1 MTRSSPGRVLA
12 ASFVAAALAAA
23 VDTVLTLGSNP
34 DPASA
39 SLRLGLAVSP
49 LLVET
54 AWACPAGLIAGW
66 LSGGGRA
73 APATVVS
80 LWALGILLD
89 AWRAGQSVLALAII
103 ALVVALGGLALG
115 RLAIDATA
123 AMARLPAARRHLL
136 WTAAGLA
143 LFASASSVTRSGLH
157 IFGGGTGPCASGAA
171 PAGPNILLVSVDA
184 LRADTARRMRSYQRL
199 AAAGIEYTEHFTSS
213 PWTLPSIASLMTGLP
228 PDLHGAGLS
237 LSAHALLAKTPVPVG
252 LPSLARTLG
261 TNGYRTHAIVTN
273 PFLTSR
279 YGVDEGFCSFENV
292 TMGGELVRGLAHTTP
307 MRLARILAPRA
318 LPSDRASTVRA
329 HAERWLATAGDR
341 PFFLWLHFLD
351 PHAPYGDRDGD
362 STSLTLDLMAFQ
374 QEPGLMVPFHGVGLL
389 RAGEYR
395 PGPDERR
402 RIAGLYQQDV
412 DFADQQIGRLL
423 DFLAE
428 RDLARRTAVVFTA
441 DHGEEFW
448 EHGGVEHGRTLYDE
462 VLHIPLL
469 VVPAGE
475 PRGPASR
482 GEPTNVVDVAP
493 TILALAGIEEPG
505 WRGVDLLTGLAG
517 SERAFNLGNLLFGEE
532 WTGVRTAHLKY
543 MRSEH
548 GEERLFDLIAD
559 PGEQVNQV
567 GSMHE
572 ALAAVRALVRPMP
585 AVRADLALAPAA
597 ATGAKQ

>member
-1 MTRSSPGRVLA
+1 MTRSSPVRVLA
-12 ASFVAAALAAA
+12 TSFIAAALAAA

-34 DPASA
+34 DPARA

-49 LLVET
+49 LLTET
-54 AWACPAGLIAGW
+54 AWGCPAGLIAGW
-66 LSGGGRA
+66 RFGGARVA
-73 APATVVS
+73 AAAVIAP
-80 LWALGILLD
+80 WALGIVLD
-89 AWRAGQSVLALAII
+89 AWRAGQHTV
-103 ALVVALGGLALG
+103 ALVIIGITVTLGGIALG
-115 RLAIDATA
+115 RLAVDAAA
-123 AMARLPAARRHLL
+123 AMARVPPAPRRLV
-136 WTAAGLA
+136 WTAAVLA
-143 LFASASSVTRSGLH
+143 LLASALSVTRSGLRT
-157 IFGGGTGPCASGAA
+157 FGGGTGPCASGAA

-228 PDLHGAGLS
+228 PDQHRAGLS
-237 LSAHALLAKTPVPVG
+237 LSTYALLAKTPVPAG
-252 LPSLARTLG
+252 LPSLPRTLG

-273 PFLTSR
+273 PFLTSW

-292 TMGGELVRGLAHTTP
+292 TMGGELVRGLAQTTP
-307 MRLARILAPRA
+307 MRLARTLAPRT
-318 LPSDRASTVRA
+318 LPSDRANTVRV

-374 QEPGLMVPFHGVGLL
+374 REPGLVVPFHGVGLL

-402 RIAGLYQQDV
+402 RIAELYQQDV

-428 RDLARRTAVVFTA
+428 GDLARRTAVVFTA

-469 VVPAGE
+469 VVPAAE
-475 PRGPASR
+475 PRGPMSR
-482 GEPTNVVDVAP
+482 GELSNVIDVAP
-493 TILALAGIEEPG
+493 TILALAGIEEQG
-505 WRGVDLLTGLAG
+505 WGGVDLLTGRAG
-517 SERAFNLGNLLFGEE
+517 SERSFNLGNLLFGEE

-543 MRSEH
+543 MRSEY
-548 GEERLFDLIAD
+548 GEERLFDLIVD

-572 ALAAVRALVRPMP
+572 ALATVRALLRPMP
-585 AVRADLALAPAA
+585 AVRAALALAPPDATAA
-597 ATGAKQ
+597 RQ